1 VRKPP
6 ESASELDSKKEKL
19 QRARQREI
27 SMSTQTKDSYDVC
40 VIGAGPG
47 GYVAAIRS
55 AQLGLRTCI
64 IEREFLG
71 GVCLNVGCIPSK
83 AMISAAEFLHKTQH
97 ESSVMGITIGS
108 VKLEMKKLKGW
119 KESVSQKMSGGVQQ
133 LLKGN
138 KVEIIRGKA
147 SFKTKDILKVKSDS
161 GEDLEISSKNFIVAT
176 GSRPI
181 EIPGFKFDE
190 KTILSSTGALDLEE
204 VPKKLVVIGGGY
216 IGLEIGGY
224 LNKLGSEVTVLEAN
238 DQLLSGVVEPDLV
251 AVVEKKLKKEGVN
264 IKYKAFAKSF
274 ETKSGKTVVKAEVE
288 GKMESFECDK
298 VIVTVGRKPNSDEMG
313 LKELNMAIDQKGFI
327 MVDAKR
333 RTNIPGIYA
342 IGDIA
347 CQPMLAHKASH
358 EGVLVAE
365 NIAGHNRAYDV
376 KTVPAVIFT
385 DPEIASAGKTE
396 KECRDAGYTDL
407 KISRF
412 PFAAN
417 GKAVSLQST
426 DGFVKMIADAK
437 TDLVLGVHIV
447 GPEASNLISEAALAI
462 EMGATLQDIAL
473 TIHPHPTLGETMM
486 EAAEATLGHAIHII
500 QKPLTSAAKTLQP
513 ENTTRH

>member
-1 VRKPP
+1 
-6 ESASELDSKKEKL
+6 
-19 QRARQREI
+19 
-27 SMSTQTKDSYDVC
+27 MSIQVKDGYDVC

-55 AQLGLRTCI
+55 AQLGLKVCI
-64 IEREFLG
+64 IEREYLG

-83 AMISAAEFLHKTQH
+83 AMIAASEFLHKAQH
-97 ESSVMGITIGS
+97 QSSIMGIMIGN
-108 VKLEMKKLKGW
+108 VRLDMKKLKGW
-119 KESVSQKMSGGVQQ
+119 KDSVSQKMSGGVSQ

-138 KVEIIRGKA
+138 KVEIVKGEA
-147 SFKTKDILKVKSDS
+147 AFKSATTLVVKSES
-161 GEDLEISSKNFIVAT
+161 GETLEINAKNFVVAT

-190 KTILSSTGALDLEE
+190 KTVLSSTGALDLEE

-238 DQLLSGVVEPDLV
+238 DSLLSGVVEPDLV
-251 AVVEKKLKKEGVN
+251 SVVEKKMKKEGVN
-264 IKYKAFAKSF
+264 IKFKAFAKSF
-274 ETKSGKTVVKAEVE
+274 ETKGGKTVVKAEVE

-298 VIVTVGRKPNSDEMG
+298 IIVTVGRKPNSDQMG
-313 LKELNMAIDQKGFI
+313 LKELGMAIDAKGFA

-385 DPEIASAGKTE
+385 DPEIASAGMTE
-396 KECRDAGYTDL
+396 KECREAGYTKL
-407 KISRF
+407 KIGKF
-412 PFAAN
+412 PFGAN
-417 GKAVSLQST
+417 GKAVSLQAT
-426 DGFVKMIADAK
+426 DGFVKIIADED
-437 TDLVLGVHIV
+437 TNLVLGVHIV

-462 EMGATLQDIAL
+462 EMGASLEDIAL

-500 QKPLTSAAKTLQP
+500 QRPLSTASKTMQP

>member
-1 VRKPP
+1 M
-6 ESASELDSKKEKL
+6 A
-19 QRARQREI
+19 QNF
-27 SMSTQTKDSYDVC
+27 DVV

-55 AQLGLRTCI
+55 AQLGLKTAC

-83 AMISAAEFLHKTQH
+83 AMISATHFLHKAQH
-97 ESSVMGITIGS
+97 DAAEMGIQIKNIS
-108 VKLEMKKLKGW
+108 VDMPQLKKW
-119 KESVSQKMSGGVQQ
+119 KESVSGKMSSGVGQ

-138 KVEIIRGKA
+138 GVTVFNGEAEFKSKTEI
-147 SFKTKDILKVKSDS
+147 TVKSKS
-161 GEDLEISSKNFIVAT
+161 GTESITAKNFIVAT

-190 KTILSSTGALDLEE
+190 KDILSSTGALALDEI
-204 VPKKLVVIGGGY
+204 PKTMVVIGGGY
-216 IGLEIGGY
+216 IGLEISGY
-224 LNKLGSEVTVLEAN
+224 ISKLGTKVTVIEAGGGVLN
-238 DQLLSGVVEPDLV
+238 GVVEPECAQVV
-251 AVVEKKLKKEGVN
+251 ARKLSKQGVDILTNAKAKGQKKVGNGYEVTIEIGGKDQV
-264 IKYKAFAKSF
+264 IK
-274 ETKSGKTVVKAEVE
+274 
-288 GKMESFECDK
+288 CDK
-298 VIVTVGRKPNSDEMG
+298 ILVTVGRKPNSDQTNLKAAG
-313 LKELNMAIDQKGFI
+313 LQIDEKGFI
-327 MVDAKR
+327 KVDAQR
-333 RTNIPGIYA
+333 RTNVPNIFA

-365 NIAGHNRAYDV
+365 IIGGKNRVYDA
-376 KTVPAVIFT
+376 KTVPAVVFT
-385 DPEIASAGKTE
+385 DPEIASAGLMEAEAKA
-396 KECRDAGYTDL
+396 KGYNDL
-407 KISRF
+407 LIGKF

-417 GKAVSLQST
+417 GRAVSLMET

-437 TDLVLGVHIV
+437 THILLGVHIV

-462 EMGATLQDIAL
+462 EMGARMEDLAL

-500 QKPLTSAAKTLQP
+500 QKPLSRAKDA
-513 ENTTRH
+513 HA